1 MNPPVSPTFAQM
13 LPRSILIF
21 PCLLLAIG
29 HLYAQDMDYAREV
42 LAELCSD
49 EMAGRG
55 YVDDGDNS
63 AAFYIESQF
72 KEMEL
77 KSWDYNF
84 YQSFTFAVNTFP
96 GVMELGLDNQ
106 PLAPGRDFIVAS
118 DAPSIKGTYPIH
130 YLNQLPKLAPSGRL
144 LDTAF
149 VYDGAL
155 VVPDSL
161 VRGLP
166 ASMRSALLQGFRK
179 AGAKV
184 LLRATDKKL
193 TWHVS
198 THQAA
203 IFEATVHDSLFV
215 LSPKTLQL
223 AIESKMVP
231 KHRTQNVLAYMPG
244 TTDTDSTIV
253 FTAHYDH
260 LGKMGKEAI
269 FRGANDNASGVTMLL
284 SLAKH
289 FSLPENAS
297 KFNIAF
303 IAFAGE
309 EVGLLGSSH
318 YVEQPVFPLENIRF
332 LINLDIVGTGEEG
345 VKVVNGAVHIPEFDR
360 LLALNASSNYL
371 PAIQPRGKAAISDH
385 YPFSEKG
392 VPCFYFYTLGGSPA
406 YHDVNDRPEGLSLA
420 GFEGLFKLL
429 VDFTHTF

>member
-1 MNPPVSPTFAQM
+1 MNHRVSPTFALM
-13 LPRSILIF
+13 LLRTSCSLAF
-21 PCLLLAIG
+21 AVLLAAPLRG
-29 HLYAQDMDYAREV
+29 QDMNYAREV

-72 KEMEL
+72 KEMDL
-77 KSWDYNF
+77 KAWDYNF
-84 YQSFTFAVNTFP
+84 YQSFKFAVNTFP
-96 GVMELGLDNQ
+96 GAMELGLDNQ
-106 PLAPGRDFIVAS
+106 PLLPGRDFIVAS
-118 DAPSIKGTYPIH
+118 DAPSIKGKYAIS
-130 YLNQLPKLAPSGRL
+130 YLHQLPKLAPSGRL
-144 LDTAF
+144 LDTAL
-149 VYDGAL
+149 VYSGAL

-215 LSPKTLQL
+215 HSPKTLQL

-269 FRGANDNASGVTMLL
+269 FRGANDNASGVTLLL

-318 YVEQPVFPLENIRF
+318 YVEQPVFPLEDIRF

-345 VKVVNGAVHIPEFDR
+345 VKVVNGAVHTAEFDR
-360 LLALNASSNYL
+360 LLEINKSRNYL

-406 YHDVNDRPEGLSLA
+406 YHDINDRPEGLSLA

>member
-1 MNPPVSPTFAQM
+1 MNHRVSPTFAQM

-72 KEMEL
+72 KEMDL
-77 KSWDYNF
+77 KSWDYNY
-84 YQSFTFAVNTFP
+84 YQSFTLGVNTFP
-96 GVMELGLDNQ
+96 DKVSLAFDNH
-106 PLAPGRDFIVAS
+106 PLVPGRDFIIAP
-118 DAPSIKGTYPIH
+118 DAPSLKGRFTVTY
-130 YLNQLPKLAPSGRL
+130 LQQLPKLAPSGRL
-144 LDTAF
+144 MDTSLA
-149 VYDGAL
+149 YTDAL

-161 VRGLP
+161 LRTLP
-166 ASMRSALLQGFRK
+166 ASMRSALLKGLRK

-184 LLRATDKKL
+184 LIRSTEKKL

-198 THQAA
+198 THQADLL
-203 IFEATVHDSLFV
+203 EATVNDSL
-215 LSPKTLQL
+215 LRDAPQQLQL
-223 AIESKMVP
+223 NVESKMVP

-244 TTDTDSTIV
+244 TSNSDSTIV

-318 YVEQPVFPLENIRF
+318 YVEQPVFPLEDIRF

-345 VKVVNGAVHIPEFDR
+345 AKVVNGAVHIPEFDR
-360 LLALNASSNYL
+360 LLALNASSSYL